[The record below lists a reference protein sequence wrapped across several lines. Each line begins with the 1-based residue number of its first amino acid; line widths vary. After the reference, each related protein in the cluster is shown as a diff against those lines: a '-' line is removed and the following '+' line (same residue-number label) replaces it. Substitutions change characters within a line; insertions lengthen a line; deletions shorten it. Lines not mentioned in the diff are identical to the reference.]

1 MNNLK
6 TLREMLGFEQQ
17 KEFAKTLGIPPNTY
31 GGYENGQREP
41 KIEFWVMLAD
51 KYKVAIDWLMGF
63 SDDPHKTKYE
73 AKSVIEERYS
83 ALDAHGKRLV
93 DAVMDIELG
102 RVEQPAPKIIDL
114 GTIRKYLSRPAAGV
128 NGMVEGEDYE
138 DIPRTPDMPKDADFC
153 LIVSGDSM
161 EPYIKDGEMIYV
173 TEKEALKEL
182 DVGVFVVD
190 GATYV
195 KQFVPS
201 YDGNLYLLSAN
212 PKRQDAN
219 ITIYKTG
226 NQNFQYFG
234 KVILKK
240 KLPRPVYEWP
250 KQNERL

>member
-1 MNNLK
+1 MNNKLK
-6 TLREMLGFEQQ
+6 ELREFHKLQQ
-17 KEFAKTLGIPPNTY
+17 KEFCEPLGLKQTTY
-31 GGYENGQREP
+31 SNYELGVTEP
-41 KIEFWVMLAD
+41 KSDFWIAVSD
-51 KYKVAIDWLMGF
+51 HYQVSIDYLFGQTENQ
-63 SDDPHKTKYE
+63 HGTKWSG
-73 AKSVIEERYS
+73 KSQLDERYS

-102 RVEQPAPKIIDL
+102 RVEQPAPEIIDL

-128 NGMVEGEDYE
+128 NGLVEGEDYE
-138 DIPRTPDMPKDADFC
+138 DIPRTPDMPKEADFC
-153 LIVSGDSM
+153 LVVSGDSM
-161 EPYIKDGEMIYV
+161 EPYIHDGEMIYIN
-173 TEKEALKEL
+173 EKAKLEDF

-240 KLPRPVYEWP
+240 KLPRPFYE
-250 KQNERL
+250 

>member
-73 AKSVIEERYS
+73 AKSVIDERYS

-102 RVEQPAPKIIDL
+102 RVEEPAPKIIDL

-128 NGMVEGEDYE
+128 GGLVEGEDYE
-138 DIPRTPDMPKDADFC
+138 DIPRTLEMPKNADFC
-153 LIVSGDSM
+153 LVVSGDSM
-161 EPYIKDGEMIYV
+161 EPYIKDGELIFV
-173 TEKEALKEL
+173 NETAPLHDL
-182 DVGVFVVD
+182 DVGVFFVD

-195 KQFVPS
+195 KQYAPS
-201 YDGNLYLLSAN
+201 YDGSLYLLSAN
-212 PKRQDAN
+212 PYRESAN
-219 ITIYKTG
+219 LYIPKDGTHSV
-226 NQNFQYFG
+226 QYFG
-234 KVILKK
+234 KVILNK
-240 KLPRPVYEWP
+240 KLPRPEY
-250 KQNERL
+250 R

>member
-1 MNNLK
+1 MNNKLK
-6 TLREMLGFEQQ
+6 ELRESRGLQQ
-17 KEFAKTLGIPPNTY
+17 KEFGESLGVKQTTYSNYELGIT
-31 GGYENGQREP
+31 EP
-41 KIEFWVMLAD
+41 KSDFWIAVSD
-51 KYKVAIDWLMGF
+51 QYRVSIDYLFGQTENQ
-63 SDDPHKTKYE
+63 HGTKWSG
-73 AKSVIEERYS
+73 KSQLDERYS

-102 RVEQPAPKIIDL
+102 RVEQPAQEIIDL

-128 NGMVEGEDYE
+128 NGLVEGEDYE
-138 DIPRTPDMPKDADFC
+138 DIPRTPDMPPEADFC
-153 LIVSGDSM
+153 LVVSGDSM
-161 EPYIKDGEMIYV
+161 EPYIHDGEMIYI
-173 TEKEALKEL
+173 TEKEALKKL

-195 KQFVPS
+195 KQFAPS

-226 NQNFQYFG
+226 NQNVQYFG

-240 KLPRPVYEWP
+240 KLPQPHYD
-250 KQNERL
+250 